1 MSAPESKDISGTETQ
16 PVRTNSNPTVAAE
29 EQSSK
34 KQWWH
39 RNKNSSD
46 DGANSGPDVAAVH
59 TEEHE
64 VKRPWWYSIK
74 ESGSA
79 LQIISAALLAIA
91 IGLVVTTQV
100 EKVPDAARV
109 IISIPGDLWLRSLKA
124 VVLPLIVCSMLLAVT
139 RLREMSG
146 GGSLLAKWVVG
157 YYIITTLIS
166 ITLSCLMTGL
176 VWAHQFKEVGEDSLK
191 MDDDEES
198 SVDTSERPIHQVV
211 LEMFQSFIP
220 SNVVGAMANDQ
231 LLAIIITAIV
241 VGYLIESPQSPIIRV
256 TEEIERM
263 ITKIITW
270 LIKMAPIGVFFLI
283 LPNLMK
289 LDIGEIGLN
298 LGILIG
304 GTLSTMLIHILV
316 IVPII
321 FFTFTRMNAYSYWIK
336 ISPAWV
342 TAWGSASSAAT
353 LPVTIRCAK
362 ARGIPATI
370 YKFSCPL
377 GCLINMDGTAI
388 YLPAAVTF
396 LAATQ
401 GITLGPVDYIIVAL
415 LSTLASIGVSPIP
428 SASLVLS
435 IMIARSVNVELTG
448 MYAVIVAIDW
458 FLDRFRTAVN
468 VSGDLFAGMIVYKM
482 TGIEDPPEVVDEV
495 SREDD
500 LNEKDASN
508 KV

>member
-1 MSAPESKDISGTETQ
+1 
-16 PVRTNSNPTVAAE
+16 
-29 EQSSK
+29 
-34 KQWWH
+34 
-39 RNKNSSD
+39 
-46 DGANSGPDVAAVH
+46 
-59 TEEHE
+59 
-64 VKRPWWYSIK
+64 
-74 ESGSA
+74 
-79 LQIISAALLAIA
+79 
-91 IGLVVTTQV
+91 
-100 EKVPDAARV
+100 
-109 IISIPGDLWLRSLKA
+109 
-124 VVLPLIVCSMLLAVT
+124 
-139 RLREMSG
+139 
-146 GGSLLAKWVVG
+146 
-157 YYIITTLIS
+157 
-166 ITLSCLMTGL
+166 
-176 VWAHQFKEVGEDSLK
+176 
-191 MDDDEES
+191 
-198 SVDTSERPIHQVV
+198 
-211 LEMFQSFIP
+211 
-220 SNVVGAMANDQ
+220 
-231 LLAIIITAIV
+231 
-241 VGYLIESPQSPIIRV
+241 
-256 TEEIERM
+256 M

-321 FFTFTRMNAYSYWIK
+321 FFTFTRMNAYSYWLK

-370 YKFSCPL
+370 YKFSCPP
-377 GCLINMDGTAI
+377 GTAI

-482 TGIEDPPEVVDEV
+482 TGIEDPPEVVDEEA
-495 SREDD
+495 RETDS
-500 LNEKDASN
+500 NEKDASN